1 MTVLYLNDTIRINE
15 YARGKSGMIIS
26 ERIFKLLNEKGMTQK
41 EFSDKTNIACSTISD
56 WKRKKTNPS
65 ADKIID
71 ICSVLD
77 VTPEQLLT
85 GNGIDYI
92 VEDDI
97 TTAGLTVIERQ
108 LISDYKGMKNEQQKR
123 LIAYVKAL
131 KKVEMLEDNEF
142 AGE

>member
-1 MTVLYLNDTIRINE
+1 
-15 YARGKSGMIIS
+15 MIIS
-26 ERIFKLLNEKGMTQK
+26 ERIFKVLSEKEMSQK
-41 EFSDKTNIACSTISD
+41 EFSDRTGIACSTISD

-85 GNGIDYI
+85 GKGIDYI

-97 TTAGLTVIERQ
+97 TSAGLTVIERQ
-108 LISDYKGMKNEQQKR
+108 LICDYKGMKNEQKKR
-123 LIAYVKAL
+123 LVAYAKAL
-131 KKVEMLEDNEF
+131 KQVEKLENI
-142 AGE
+142 